1 VKLGDLVSHE
11 NRFWIV
17 TRYDPKRTK
26 TATLREADGTA
37 LEVPCNAPVT
47 VIANPGQEWPFVAAP
62 LKPKWGPITT
72 LARPT
77 SPGTVATGGLI
88 IVPLTLYQDW
98 LPSEPS
104 RAGGSIFLNPAL
116 HLQAAD
122 TLLATHSNGRSSS
135 LVIPGH
141 FGTVY
146 QRRARAAASPKP
158 VDRTAYDRLLDDDQF
173 EDD

>member
-1 VKLGDLVSHE
+1 MKLGDLVSHE
-11 NRFWIV
+11 TRFWIV

-37 LEVPCNAPVT
+37 LEVSCDAPVT
-47 VIANPGQEWPFVAAP
+47 VIANPGQDWPFIAAP
-62 LKPKWGPITT
+62 LKPKWGPIVT
-72 LARPT
+72 LTRPT
-77 SPGTVATGGLI
+77 SPGTVATGGMV
-88 IVPLTLYQDW
+88 IVTLTLYQDW

-116 HLQAAD
+116 GLQAAD
-122 TLLATHSNGRSSS
+122 YLLATHSNGRASSI
-135 LVIPGH
+135 VIPGH

-146 QRRARAAASPKP
+146 QRQARAAASPKP
-158 VDRTAYDRLLDDDQF
+158 DPRTAYTRLLGDDPF